1 MASSHFRLDLWE
13 TSALMAGATLAE
25 QVDLTGPAAVLDYL
39 DPMQADFV
47 SVPVVEFGVATL
59 IVVAAAAAVVETA
72 AGAAFVSAVEFAV
85 VVGIV

>member
-1 MASSHFRLDLWE
+1 
-13 TSALMAGATLAE
+13 MAGATLAE

-39 DPMQADFV
+39 DPMQADSV

-59 IVVAAAAAVVETA
+59 IVVAAAVVETA